1 MKVPG
6 SSGIDEERSS
16 RSLKGSR
23 NGNRMGE
30 RMKEVV
36 QKCRTHLWTMVCGC
50 ALVCSA
56 CTSIEPEKNQD
67 FSLLEREAH
76 RAMMRGNL
84 KEAERLDL
92 RALSIVPKDAT
103 VMNNLAVVKDRLGE
117 HSGALQIL
125 ENAHRISP
133 NNPTILMN
141 LARVQLKNGKE
152 DEAYRTAGQIIPMS
166 KWPTG
171 FRTLMGKIDIDL
183 GRYGEAHIYLHE
195 ANERHPDNPLIL
207 TYLGIVHFR
216 IGDAEEGKK
225 DFVEAISKKPPPRL
239 KRALERLLR
248 NPSIELGISP
258 ISANRRSKRS
268 SGHQKENH

>member
-1 MKVPG
+1 MF
-6 SSGIDEERSS
+6 
-16 RSLKGSR
+16 
-23 NGNRMGE
+23 
-30 RMKEVV
+30 
-36 QKCRTHLWTMVCGC
+36 RTRLWTIIFGGV
-50 ALVCSA
+50 LVCSA
-56 CTSIEPEKNQD
+56 CTSVKSEKDQD
-67 FSLLEREAH
+67 LPLLERDAH
-76 RAMMRGNL
+76 RAMMHGDL

-92 RALSIVPKDAT
+92 RALSIVPKDST

-117 HSGALQIL
+117 HSGALEVL
-125 ENAHRISP
+125 EKAHRMSP
-133 NNPTILMN
+133 GNPTILMN
-141 LARVQLKNGKE
+141 LARVQLKNGME
-152 DEAYRTAGQIIPMS
+152 GEAYRTAGQIIPMD

-183 GRYGEAHIYLHE
+183 GREGEAHIYLHE